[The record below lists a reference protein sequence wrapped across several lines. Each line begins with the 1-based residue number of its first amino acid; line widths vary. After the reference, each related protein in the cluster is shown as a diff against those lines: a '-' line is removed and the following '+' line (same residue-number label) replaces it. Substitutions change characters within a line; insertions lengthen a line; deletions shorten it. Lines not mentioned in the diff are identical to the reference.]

1 MEVLGDCIMQNPD
14 EKQAILTEINLLKI
28 KIFDVI
34 DEQDNLRDAFAKKDM
49 ERQQLLAQM
58 NNLKE
63 KLKGD
68 QP

>member
-1 MEVLGDCIMQNPD
+1 MQNPD